1 MSPQEMQELAE
12 LLQNVPGIHSIDLK
26 DVRRLAQLLRE
37 TPEIGSIEVKGWF
50 GTGVVITRTAA
61 PPVAPSLPVAMVAPA
76 PAAPPTDLESREGS
90 GRAPSVALHLKEIRS
105 PMVGTFYKAPEPG
118 AEPYIKVG
126 NRVSPGQTVCIIE
139 AMKIMNEIEAEIAGT
154 VREILVEDGQPVEF
168 GQALFRVDPN
178 A

>member
-1 MSPQEMQELAE
+1 MQELAE
-12 LLQNVPGIHSIDLK
+12 LLQNVPGIHAIDLK

-61 PPVAPSLPVAMVAPA
+61 APVAAPAPVIMPASAAVPA
-76 PAAPPTDLESREGS
+76 PAA
-90 GRAPSVALHLKEIRS
+90 APSEDTTTRAQAAAPHLKEIRS

-126 NRVSPGQTVCIIE
+126 NRVTPGQTVCIIE
-139 AMKIMNEIEAEIAGT
+139 AMKIMNEIEAELAGT
-154 VREILVEDGQPVEF
+154 VREISVEDGQPVEF
-168 GQALFRVDPN
+168 GQVLFRVDPN
-178 A
+178 G